1 MLLHPQS
8 GVQPLRIRHLT
19 YRQVAGIL
27 ECCARAGSTLD
38 SGGVVEEPVS
48 GRPRA
53 QRPRPLPVLV
63 LADVSGSMADDGKID
78 VLNQSMAT
86 MIQTFAAEDSLRG
99 EIWTGVVTFG
109 GRNAV
114 LHHPLKPADQVQWT
128 DMEAAGR
135 TPLGEALNLATGLL
149 ADDAVVPRRAFR
161 PTVVLVSDGIPTD
174 EWREPLRRLLTS
186 ERGTKALRLAVGVG
200 QDMDEEAFAVL
211 NAFIGNPAIPV
222 KRADEVH
229 ELPRFFDWITAT
241 VTTQVRSGRI
251 SNDDLSDFMN

>member
-1 MLLHPQS
+1 M
-8 GVQPLRIRHLT
+8 
-19 YRQVAGIL
+19 
-27 ECCARAGSTLD
+27 
-38 SGGVVEEPVS
+38 EESIS

-53 QRPRPLPVLV
+53 QQPRPLPVLV

-86 MIQTFAAEDSLRG
+86 MIQSFAAEDSLRG

-109 GRNAV
+109 GSAT
-114 LHHPLKPADQVQWT
+114 LHHPLKPADQVQWI
-128 DMEAAGR
+128 DMKATGR
-135 TPLGEALNLATGLL
+135 TPLGQALDLATDLL

-174 EWREPLRRLLTS
+174 EWRGPLQRLLAS

-211 NAFIGNPAIPV
+211 NAFIGNPAIAV

>member
-1 MLLHPQS
+1 M
-8 GVQPLRIRHLT
+8 
-19 YRQVAGIL
+19 
-27 ECCARAGSTLD
+27 
-38 SGGVVEEPVS
+38 EEPIS

-86 MIQTFAAEDSLRG
+86 MIQSFAAEDSLRG

-109 GRNAV
+109 GRRAA

-128 DMEAAGR
+128 DMEPAGR
-135 TPLGEALNLATGLL
+135 TPLGGALDLATQLL
-149 ADDAVVPRRAFR
+149 ADDGVIPRRAFR

-174 EWREPLRRLLTS
+174 EWRGPLQRLLAS

-211 NAFIGNPAIPV
+211 NAFIGNPAIAV

-251 SNDDLSDFMN
+251 SIDDLSDFMN